1 MDYSRMNNQ
10 YFGLSINHPN
20 SNCLLN
26 ERYFL
31 FRQIVPIF
39 EMLETQGLSLKIQQ
53 YHDQE
58 ICADGCVRLPNL
70 FFCFKMLKLQFVY
83 LKWFWLNNYTSINL
97 ILLFF
102 VDEEQKI
109 YYIDFET
116 INVNLNDIAVKN
128 AAGKVVFQDEVFN
141 LPVNTIYE
149 LDMHTFPKGKYVVE
163 LRSYTGV
170 LRREFFVP

>member
-1 MDYSRMNNQ
+1 MIKK
-10 YFGLSINHPN
+10 FVLTAACG
-20 SNCLLN
+20 
-26 ERYFL
+26 FL
-31 FRQIVPIF
+31 F
-39 EMLETQGLSLKIQQ
+39 LGLNTLQA
-53 YHDQE
+53 QE
-58 ICADGCVRLPNL
+58 FTAKGGADI
-70 FFCFKMLKLQFVY
+70 MT
-83 LKWFWLNNYTSINL
+83 TSSDDNWS
-97 ILLFF
+97 FF

-128 AAGKVVFQDEVFN
+128 AAGKIVFQDEVFN

-170 LRREFFVP
+170 LRREFFVR